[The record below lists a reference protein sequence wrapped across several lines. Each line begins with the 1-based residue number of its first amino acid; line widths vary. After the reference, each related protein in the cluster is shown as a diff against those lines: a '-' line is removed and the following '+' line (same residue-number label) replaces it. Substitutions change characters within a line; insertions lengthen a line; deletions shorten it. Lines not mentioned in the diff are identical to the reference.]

1 MNRMRYYRPAIKLA
15 LMFAV
20 LFAVYRGGV
29 ELGKRRTHNKIVAPI
44 KRFFWP
50 EESPVPVVWTST
62 YPNDP
67 FGGDTIGADPFATEP
82 VGLWADDP
90 FMQPAFESSR
100 FDYSAGSANPP

>member
-1 MNRMRYYRPAIKLA
+1 MNRERYSRPALKLA

-29 ELGKRRTHNKIVAPI
+29 ELGKRRTHNKILAPI
-44 KRFFWP
+44 KRLFLP
-50 EESPVPVVWTST
+50 EESAVPVVWTSP

-82 VGLWADDP
+82 VGLWDEDP
-90 FMQPAFESSR
+90 FKQPAFESSR
-100 FDYSAGSANPP
+100 FDSSAGSANPP